1 MAAPERRRLFFAL
14 WPDPA
19 VSTRLAAA
27 ARAAHALCGGRLMR
41 RDSLHL
47 TLVFVGAVTEPLVD
61 KLQRAASLV
70 RAEAFSLSFERYGC
84 WQRKGIVWAG
94 CAASSPLS
102 DLVGQL
108 AGRLVEAGLT
118 LERREF
124 AAHLTLLRNARCVDL
139 PQLSAIDWPV
149 AEFVLV
155 ESQLAASAGG
165 YSIIGRWPLLAPPQ
179 SWQPEIS

>member
-14 WPDPA
+14 WPDQA

-27 ARAAHALCGGRLMR
+27 ARAAHALCGGRVMR

-61 KLQRAASLV
+61 KLHRAASLV
-70 RAEAFSLSFERYGC
+70 SAEAFSLSFDRYGC

-94 CAASSPLS
+94 CAASPPLS

-108 AGRLVEAGLT
+108 AGRLVDVGLR

-139 PQLSAIDWPV
+139 AQFSAIDWPV

-165 YSIIGRWPLLAPPQ
+165 YTIIGRWPLAQPP
-179 SWQPEIS
+179 SWQTRVS